1 MKKANPTAIGLFLVV
16 GLALGVAGVVAFNSQ
31 ALFHPKAKRILY
43 FNGSLKGLSA
53 GAPVEFRGVPVG
65 NVDEI
70 LIHHNQAGDDF
81 AMPVII
87 DIDKKLV
94 QSKSDEKLA
103 MGNKEFL
110 NSLIHEGFRA
120 SLDSD
125 SLVTG
130 VLYVSLEIVPNAPPP
145 VFHQLK
151 DEYIEIPTIPS
162 DMQRLMASLGRV
174 DLPGIS
180 DKANALL
187 ARLNTSVSQLNV
199 PQINSNLNNVLESAN
214 HFVAT
219 PDLTNA
225 VIAAKQ
231 TLDRA
236 EALLKRLDG
245 RVDPLANNLTKTLLD
260 AQKDLADLRLG
271 IQNFSGMIGS
281 DSALRTDLTQALEEL
296 GNASRAVSDLAEF
309 LQRNPNSLITGRKQ
323 QEP

>member
-1 MKKANPTAIGLFLVV
+1 MKKANPTAIGLFLIV
-16 GLALGVAGVVAFNSQ
+16 GLALGVAGVIVFNSQ
-31 ALFHPKAKRILY
+31 ALFHPKSKRILY
-43 FNGSLKGLSA
+43 FNGSLKGLGV

-65 NVDEI
+65 TVDQI
-70 LIHHNQAGDDF
+70 LLHHNQAGDDF

-94 QSKSDEKLA
+94 QSKSDERLQF
-103 MGNKEFL
+103 GNKEFL
-110 NSLIHEGFRA
+110 NSLIQEGFRA

-130 VLYVSLEIVPNAPPP
+130 VLYISLEIVPNPPPP

-151 DEYIEIPTIPS
+151 HEYIEIPTIPS

-180 DKANALL
+180 AKANALL

-199 PQINSNLNNVLESAN
+199 TQLNSNLNNVLESAN

-236 EALLKRLDG
+236 QALLKRLDG
-245 RVDPLANNLTKTLLD
+245 RVDPLADNLTKTLLD
-260 AQKDLADLRLG
+260 AQKDLADLRQG

-281 DSALRTDLTQALEEL
+281 DSALRTDLTQTLEEL

-309 LQRNPNSLITGRKQ
+309 LQRNPNSLIIGRKQ